1 MSSAGIETDP
11 KKIAAVKLWPRPET
25 ITQVCKFLGFTNY
38 YRKFLYHYAHI
49 ARPLNKLISEIM
61 PKRKEPKWF
70 EMIPVKRPHQYS

>member
-25 ITQVCKFLGFTNY
+25 ITQVRKFLGFTNY

-49 ARPLNKLISEIM
+49 ARSLNKLISEIM

-70 EMIPVKRPHQYS
+70 GMIPVKRPSRN